1 MVITIHLCNESC
13 PRKQLHTADT
23 LARILFI
30 STSLPQEANS
40 LTCDVKCFVSAVIAT
55 LPASA
60 NKQAEYKSAQ
70 AADSVCQHTIQF
82 CCEGR
87 LEQQPRSK
95 QLHPYWGARHKFLII
110 DNLLLYCSCIV
121 IPSSLQTETLM
132 KIHTGLLGVQKWLLW
147 SKSVCLVV
155 RDDQSSE
162 TPGIW
167 VLKVPRTHNS
177 ATRTTDINT
186 FADSPLEGSG
196 CRLVLKRCDIPFGS
210 WLLFEIPWTGEA
222 DINKFTEYSQCSQ
235 GFVRRHGIPSQLR
248 TDNGPQFA
256 SAEMESFSKA
266 YGFEHTTSS
275 PRYLQSNRQVEQTVR
290 TVKNLLKKVDDMYM
304 YHSLLVYLSTPLQWC
319 NRSPTELCMWRM
331 LRTNLPQVPSAL
343 IPNWTYLDLYGE
355 ADKLYKEILKRNFKH
370 HVATLPEIPDCSSV
384 LVQFGKTVI
393 PPSD

>member
-132 KIHTGLLGVQKWLLW
+132 KIHTGQLGVQKCLLQA
-147 SKSVCLVV
+147 KASVWW
-155 RDDQSSE
+155 
-162 TPGIW
+162 PGMTSQ
-167 VLKVPRTHNS
+167 LK
-177 ATRTTDINT
+177 
-186 FADSPLEGSG
+186 
-196 CRLVLKRCDIPFGS
+196 RLVLECQKCREHTIQRQEPLISAPLLTHPWEEVGADLFFLKGVTPFG
-210 WLLFEIPWTGEA
+210 G
-222 DINKFTEYSQCSQ
+222 
-235 GFVRRHGIPSQLR
+235 
-248 TDNGPQFA
+248 
-256 SAEMESFSKA
+256 
-266 YGFEHTTSS
+266 
-275 PRYLQSNRQVEQTVR
+275 
-290 TVKNLLKKVDDMYM
+290 
-304 YHSLLVYLSTPLQWC
+304 
-319 NRSPTELCMWRM
+319 
-331 LRTNLPQVPSAL
+331 
-343 IPNWTYLDLYGE
+343 
-355 ADKLYKEILKRNFKH
+355 
-370 HVATLPEIPDCSSV
+370 
-384 LVQFGKTVI
+384 
-393 PPSD
+393 